1 MKELFKII
9 LDWLDVN
16 VQRKHKNSLLF
27 LIMSFYL
34 TLKGKEYMTQWAFIG
49 VGLTTLGIYVVG
61 NVVESLGQNVKNI
74 DKENVKI
81 NDKKDEA

>member
-1 MKELFKII
+1 MKKII

-27 LIMSFYL
+27 LLLSFYL
-34 TLKGKEYMTQWAFIG
+34 TIKGVMTSIEFIG

-61 NVVESLGQNVKNI
+61 NLVSKNI
-74 DKENVKI
+74 NQKEK
-81 NDKKDEA
+81 

>member
-1 MKELFKII
+1 MKKIL

-27 LIMSFYL
+27 LLLSFYL
-34 TLKGKEYMTQWAFIG
+34 TTKGIMSSIEFIG

-61 NVVESLGQNVKNI
+61 NLISKQIN
-74 DKENVKI
+74 KE
-81 NDKKDEA
+81 KDNG

>member
-1 MKELFKII
+1 MKSLWKVII
-9 LDWLDVN
+9 DWLDVN

-27 LIMSFYL
+27 LAMSFYL
-34 TLKGKEYMTQWAFIG
+34 TIKGNMEQWAFVG

-74 DKENVKI
+74 DNSNVNK